1 MVEQNELRQRKK
13 NRNSKKKSKDDKTK
27 EEKAKS
33 GKKQPA
39 PDATDKDAEFEKES
53 LVQTF
58 LRHPLVKVT
67 PFILIPYAMYNF
79 LHFIHLKRP
88 DIVTDGTFGLIPMR
102 PAIKSLE
109 ERQVLII
116 GSEVVE
122 NRNIVAGLQDSLKL
136 EVVNEAFDAENY
148 FCRDVSV
155 SWFQII
161 RFLQPLESS
170 TEDDEFVQY
179 STMKM
184 WDELCL
190 NRTDAIVSIFHPRNY
205 RETNCS
211 AYSRWSNCWARECL
225 GVVNS
230 QWGCAWNDSCEPSF
244 ARVLHQ
250 VRHPIRTIERLNST
264 FCPNEQWREPFL
276 DLVSAWFPKRDWF
289 VLSCLES
296 MAWYVADFHNT
307 LLKARDAGL
316 IHGIFQIERTSPCEV
331 ASQAGFLAPL
341 YEPNSEKI
349 SNLCHS
355 DEGGNTGSKAALSS
369 DAFSD
374 TKAKSDD
381 KKMALED
388 FHGGKHHSKRDAGDT
403 SLADVLKEL
412 VSKLGYDGEANSEF
426 L

>member
-13 NRNSKKKSKDDKTK
+13 NKNSKKRSTDNTAK

-39 PDATDKDAEFEKES
+39 PDATDKDTEFENEN

-58 LRHPLVKVT
+58 LRHPLVKVA
-67 PFILIPYAMYNF
+67 PFILIPYVMYHF
-79 LHFIHLKRP
+79 LYFIHLKRP
-88 DIVTDGTFGLIPMR
+88 DIIADGTFGLIPMR
-102 PAIKSLE
+102 PAIKSFE

-116 GSEVVE
+116 GSEVIE
-122 NRNIVAGLQDSLKL
+122 NRNIVAGLKDTLKL
-136 EVVNEAFDAENY
+136 EIVNEAFDAENY
-148 FCRDVSV
+148 FCRDGSV

-170 TEDDEFVQY
+170 IGEDEFVKS
-179 STMKM
+179 STLKL

-205 RETNCS
+205 GKNDCS
-211 AYSRWSNCWARECL
+211 AYSQWSNCWARECL

-230 QWGCAWNDSCEPSF
+230 QWGCAWNGSCEPSF

-264 FCPNEQWREPFL
+264 FCPNEQWREPFI
-276 DLVSAWFPKRDWF
+276 DLVSAWFPKHDWSTF
-289 VLSCLES
+289 SCLES
-296 MAWYVADFHNT
+296 MAWYVAEFHNT

-316 IHGIFQIERTSPCEV
+316 LHGIFQIERTSPCEV

-349 SNLCHS
+349 SNICHN
-355 DEGGNTGSKAALSS
+355 DEGDNTASKAALSS
-369 DAFSD
+369 DAFSV
-374 TKAKSDD
+374 TKVESDG
-381 KKMALED
+381 KKLTLED
-388 FHGGKHHSKRDAGDT
+388 FHGGNHDSKGEAGDT
-403 SLADVLKEL
+403 GLADVLKEL
-412 VSKLGYDGEANSEF
+412 VSKLGYDGEGNSEF